1 MRTDESRTAGHQRQ
15 ARGRTSA
22 GFAGFR
28 CHHSLPFK
36 SACSAY
42 GLYIDAAPFASGEAP
57 RRRPLMLPRA
67 LQQAIQEQ
75 AAAIPAP
82 LLALASARQA
92 ELYSGADPDRAMR
105 IESAAARLAYLA
117 ARMPP
122 IFQVVQLLCA
132 ELARRY
138 RRLEIHS
145 VLDLGC
151 GPATATLA
159 AHECFEITSASLID
173 RDGEWFGIARRML
186 AAAGRKLAAGARF
199 TAGDLDAAA
208 AFEPHDLA
216 IISYA
221 IGE

>member
-1 MRTDESRTAGHQRQ
+1 MLSLRIVYR
-15 ARGRTSA
+15 RGAVCIR
-22 GFAGFR
+22 G
-28 CHHSLPFK
+28 C
-36 SACSAY
+36 
-42 GLYIDAAPFASGEAP
+42 AAPVPVSCWCKEAP